1 MSTEAGAGLREAAGV
16 RKSLWLRYAYA
27 GPAGDSPARPP
38 PRRGGRVLTAK
49 LCSLPQRRARAAWGS
64 PRIPVLQPEDRL
76 SHHPRRHSVTA
87 DGLCH
92 SRCRQRCE
100 RSRDAIQRCT
110 LPCAHHAIPSLPH
123 TARQAVGILL
133 PFGTPELLFRTR
145 DRASFVGEAAFPERG
160 GGTERGGPG
169 RCEKALSASF
179 SLLPSSIVPS
189 PARLGAP
196 SEKSSFPS
204 PPPSLPP
211 PPIIIIITTIS
222 APEDDTLTQDLKR
235 PCAFYCDLP
244 VGTLSP
250 SRSSMERRSESPCL
264 RDSPD
269 RRSGSPDVKGP
280 PPVKVARLE
289 QNGSPMGARGRPN
302 GAVAKALGGSLM
314 IPVFCVVEQLD
325 GSLEYDNREEH
336 AEFVLVRKDVL
347 FSQLV
352 ETALLALGYSHS
364 SAAQAQGIIKLGRWN
379 PLPLSY
385 VTDAPDATVAD
396 MLQDV
401 YHVVTLK
408 IQLQSCSKLEDLPA
422 EQWNHATVRNA
433 LKELLKEMNQSTL
446 AKECPLSQSMISSI
460 VNSTY
465 YANVS
470 ATKCQE
476 FGRWYKKYKKIKE
489 TLSENCVL
497 GQRPM
502 HLPNMNQLASLG
514 KSNEQSPHSQIHHS
528 TPIRNQVPALQPIMS
543 PGLLSPQLSPQ
554 LVRQQ
559 IAMAHLI
566 NQQIAVSRLL
576 AHQHPQAINQQFL
589 NHPPIPRAVKP
600 EPTNSSVEVS
610 PDIYQQVRDELKR
623 ASVSQAVFARVAF
636 NRTQGLLSEILRK
649 EEDPRTAS
657 QSLLVN
663 LRAMQNFLNLPEV
676 ERDRIYQDE
685 RERSMNP
692 NVSMVSSAS
701 SSPSSSR
708 TPQAKTSTPTTDLP
722 IKVDGANVNI
732 TAAIYDE
739 IQQEMK
745 RAKVSQALFAKV
757 AANKSQGWLCELL
770 RWKEN
775 PSPENRTLWEN
786 LCTIRR
792 FLNLPQHERDVIY
805 EEESRHHH
813 SERMQHVVQ
822 LPPESVQVLHRQQSQ
837 PAKESSP
844 PREEAPPPPPPTD
857 DSCAKKPRSRTKISL
872 EALGILQS
880 FIHDVG
886 LYPDQ
891 EAIHTLSAQLDLPKH
906 TIIKFFQNQRYH
918 VKHHGK
924 LKEHLGSAV
933 DVAEYKDEEL
943 LTESEENDSEE
954 GSEEMYKVEAEEE
967 NADKGKAA
975 PAEIDQR

>member
-1 MSTEAGAGLREAAGV
+1 M
-16 RKSLWLRYAYA
+16 
-27 GPAGDSPARPP
+27 D
-38 PRRGGRVLTAK
+38 
-49 LCSLPQRRARAAWGS
+49 
-64 PRIPVLQPEDRL
+64 
-76 SHHPRRHSVTA
+76 
-87 DGLCH
+87 
-92 SRCRQRCE
+92 
-100 RSRDAIQRCT
+100 
-110 LPCAHHAIPSLPH
+110 
-123 TARQAVGILL
+123 
-133 PFGTPELLFRTR
+133 
-145 DRASFVGEAAFPERG
+145 
-160 GGTERGGPG
+160 
-169 RCEKALSASF
+169 
-179 SLLPSSIVPS
+179 
-189 PARLGAP
+189 
-196 SEKSSFPS
+196 
-204 PPPSLPP
+204 
-211 PPIIIIITTIS
+211 
-222 APEDDTLTQDLKR
+222 
-235 PCAFYCDLP
+235 
-244 VGTLSP
+244 
-250 SRSSMERRSESPCL
+250 RRSESPCL

-269 RRSGSPDVKGP
+269 RGSGSPDVKGP

-302 GAVAKALGGSLM
+302 GSVTKSVGGLM

-325 GSLEYDNREEH
+325 TSLEYDNREEH

-364 SAAQAQGIIKLGRWN
+364 SAAQAQGIIKLGKWN

-385 VTDAPDATVAD
+385 VTDTPDATVAD

-476 FGRWYKKYKKIKE
+476 FGRWYKKYKKIKVE
-489 TLSENCVL
+489 RVERDNLSEYCVL

-502 HLPNMNQLASLG
+502 HLPNINQLATLG
-514 KSNEQSPHSQIHHS
+514 KTNEQSPHGQIHHS
-528 TPIRNQVPALQPIMS
+528 TPIRNQVPTLQPIMS
-543 PGLLSPQLSPQ
+543 PGLLTPQLSPQ

-589 NHPPIPRAVKP
+589 NHPPIPRTVKP

-636 NRTQGLLSEILRK
+636 NRTQ
-649 EEDPRTAS
+649 
-657 QSLLVN
+657 
-663 LRAMQNFLNLPEV
+663 
-676 ERDRIYQDE
+676 
-685 RERSMNP
+685 
-692 NVSMVSSAS
+692 
-701 SSPSSSR
+701 
-708 TPQAKTSTPTTDLP
+708 AKTSTPTTDLP
-722 IKVDGANVNI
+722 IKVDGANINI

-822 LPPESVQVLHRQQSQ
+822 LTPEPVQVSALTVHFKMILCPTSTSKRMKTQMVPASSRSRSTKLPVSFSVKRFLDCLRDQDSDVRSRCVCVFMSLCSISKRASLRLQYFRVMSLHWYLGRCPVSFLCILLAQFIRLMIRKWHCSLLYFQIQ
-837 PAKESSP
+837 FPNFLNQHAVGAGYVMGCEEVCLP
-844 PREEAPPPPPPTD
+844 PLPPPF
-857 DSCAKKPRSRTKISL
+857 SL
-872 EALGILQS
+872 
-880 FIHDVG
+880 
-886 LYPDQ
+886 
-891 EAIHTLSAQLDLPKH
+891 
-906 TIIKFFQNQRYH
+906 
-918 VKHHGK
+918 
-924 LKEHLGSAV
+924 
-933 DVAEYKDEEL
+933 
-943 LTESEENDSEE
+943 
-954 GSEEMYKVEAEEE
+954 
-967 NADKGKAA
+967 
-975 PAEIDQR
+975 

>member
-1 MSTEAGAGLREAAGV
+1 MIHG
-16 RKSLWLRYAYA
+16 
-27 GPAGDSPARPP
+27 
-38 PRRGGRVLTAK
+38 
-49 LCSLPQRRARAAWGS
+49 Q
-64 PRIPVLQPEDRL
+64 
-76 SHHPRRHSVTA
+76 
-87 DGLCH
+87 
-92 SRCRQRCE
+92 
-100 RSRDAIQRCT
+100 
-110 LPCAHHAIPSLPH
+110 
-123 TARQAVGILL
+123 
-133 PFGTPELLFRTR
+133 
-145 DRASFVGEAAFPERG
+145 
-160 GGTERGGPG
+160 
-169 RCEKALSASF
+169 SF
-179 SLLPSSIVPS
+179 SPSQ
-189 PARLGAP
+189 ATYRQTLGNP
-196 SEKSSFPS
+196 Y
-204 PPPSLPP
+204 
-211 PPIIIIITTIS
+211 
-222 APEDDTLTQDLKR
+222 
-235 PCAFYCDLP
+235 YCDLP
-244 VGTLSP
+244 GQALSP
-250 SRSSMERRSESPCL
+250 NQNSMEMRSDSPSL

-269 RRSGSPDVKGP
+269 HRSNSPDTKSP
-280 PPVKVARLE
+280 PPIKVARLE
-289 QNGSPMGARGRPN
+289 QNGSPLGARGRPN
-302 GAVAKALGGSLM
+302 GSLNKSVGGLM
-314 IPVFCVVEQLD
+314 LPVFCVVEQM
-325 GSLEYDNREEH
+325 DNREEH
-336 AEFVLVRKDVL
+336 AEFVLVRRDVL
-347 FSQLV
+347 FNQLV

-364 SAAQAQGIIKLGRWN
+364 SAAQAQGIIKIGRWN

-385 VTDAPDATVAD
+385 VTDAPDVTVSD

-433 LKELLKEMNQSTL
+433 LRMLLKEMNQSTL

-470 ATKCQE
+470 TTKCHE
-476 FGRWYKKYKKIKE
+476 FGRWYKKFKKMKVE
-489 TLSENCVL
+489 RDNLTDYCVL
-497 GQRPM
+497 GQRPT
-502 HLPNMNQLASLG
+502 HISNINQLASLG
-514 KSNEQSPHSQIHHS
+514 KSNEQAPHSPLHHS
-528 TPIRNQVPALQPIMS
+528 TPIRSQVPTLQPIMS
-543 PGLLSPQLSPQ
+543 PGLLSPQISPS

-589 NHPPIPRAVKP
+589 NHPPIPRPVKP
-600 EPTNSSVEVS
+600 VETTNSSVEVS

-636 NRTQGLLSEILRK
+636 NRTQMK
-649 EEDPRTAS
+649 TA
-657 QSLLVN
+657 
-663 LRAMQNFLNLPEV
+663 
-676 ERDRIYQDE
+676 
-685 RERSMNP
+685 
-692 NVSMVSSAS
+692 
-701 SSPSSSR
+701 
-708 TPQAKTSTPTTDLP
+708 TTPTSD
-722 IKVDGANVNI
+722 IQVKVEGDSSNVTI
-732 TAAIYDE
+732 TAAVYDE

-792 FLNLPQHERDVIY
+792 FLSLPQHERDAVY

-813 SERMQHVVQ
+813 SERLQHVVQ
-822 LPPESVQVLHRQQSQ
+822 ITPEPVQVLLGQQAQ
-837 PAKESSP
+837 PAKETSP
-844 PREEAPPPPPPTD
+844 PREEAPPAPPSSE
-857 DSCAKKPRSRTKISL
+857 DSCTKKPRSRTKISL

-918 VKHHGK
+918 VKHHGI
-924 LKEHLGSAV
+924 LKEHLGIAV

-954 GSEEMYKVEAEEE
+954 SMEEMYNVEQSEDNNGNTKPSLSEV
-967 NADKGKAA
+967 
-975 PAEIDQR
+975 DQR

>member
-1 MSTEAGAGLREAAGV
+1 
-16 RKSLWLRYAYA
+16 
-27 GPAGDSPARPP
+27 
-38 PRRGGRVLTAK
+38 
-49 LCSLPQRRARAAWGS
+49 
-64 PRIPVLQPEDRL
+64 
-76 SHHPRRHSVTA
+76 
-87 DGLCH
+87 
-92 SRCRQRCE
+92 
-100 RSRDAIQRCT
+100 
-110 LPCAHHAIPSLPH
+110 
-123 TARQAVGILL
+123 
-133 PFGTPELLFRTR
+133 
-145 DRASFVGEAAFPERG
+145 
-160 GGTERGGPG
+160 
-169 RCEKALSASF
+169 
-179 SLLPSSIVPS
+179 
-189 PARLGAP
+189 
-196 SEKSSFPS
+196 
-204 PPPSLPP
+204 
-211 PPIIIIITTIS
+211 
-222 APEDDTLTQDLKR
+222 
-235 PCAFYCDLP
+235 
-244 VGTLSP
+244 
-250 SRSSMERRSESPCL
+250 MERRSDSQSPCL
-264 RDSPD
+264 RESPE
-269 RRSGSPDVKGP
+269 RRGSSSPEARGP
-280 PPVKVARLE
+280 PPLKAPRLE
-289 QNGSPMGARGRPN
+289 QNGSPTGARGRPN
-302 GAVAKALGGSLM
+302 GTLSKPLAGLM
-314 IPVFCVVEQLD
+314 IPIFCVVEQMDTSLD
-325 GSLEYDNREEH
+325 YDGREEH
-336 AEFVLVRKDVL
+336 AEFVLVRRDVL
-347 FSQLV
+347 FNQLV

-364 SAAQAQGIIKLGRWN
+364 SAAQAQGIIKVGRWN
-379 PLPLSY
+379 PMPLSY
-385 VTDAPDATVAD
+385 VTDAADATVAD

-433 LKELLKEMNQSTL
+433 LRELLKEMNQSTL

-476 FGRWYKKYKKIKE
+476 FGRWYKKYKKMKVERESIADY
-489 TLSENCVL
+489 CVL
-497 GQRPM
+497 GQRPA
-502 HLPNMNQLASLG
+502 HLPNMTQLGNLKTS
-514 KSNEQSPHSQIHHS
+514 EQSPHSPLHHS
-528 TPIRNQVPALQPIMS
+528 APIRSQVPTLQPLMS
-543 PGLLSPQLSPQ
+543 PGLLSPQLNPQ

-576 AHQHPQAINQQFL
+576 AHQHPQSLNQQFL
-589 NHPPIPRAVKP
+589 NHPPIPRPVKP
-600 EPTNSSVEVS
+600 VEPTNSSVEVS

-663 LRAMQNFLNLPEV
+663 LRAMQNFLNLPEA

-692 NVSMVSSAS
+692 NVSLGSSAS
-701 SSPSSSR
+701 NSPCSSR
-708 TPQAKTSTPTTDLP
+708 APQPKTSTPTAELP
-722 IKVDGANVNI
+722 IKAEGGNLNI

-792 FLNLPQHERDVIY
+792 FLGLPQHKRDVIY

-813 SERMQHVVQ
+813 SERMQHVIQ
-822 LPPESVQVLHRQQSQ
+822 LTPEPVQVHHPQQSQ
-837 PAKESSP
+837 PAKENSP
-844 PREEAPPPPPPTD
+844 QREEPPPPPVPAD
-857 DSCAKKPRSRTKISL
+857 DSLAKKPRSRTKISL
-872 EALGILQS
+872 EALAILQS

-924 LKEHLGSAV
+924 LKEHQGAAV
-933 DVAEYKDEEL
+933 DVAEYKDDEL
-943 LTESEENDSEE
+943 LMESEENESEE
-954 GSEEMYKVEAEEE
+954 GSEEMYSVAPAEEH
-967 NADKGKAA
+967 ATKSQA
-975 PAEIDQR
+975 PPSEIDQR